1 MLCHTP
7 LAAGVSPHAL
17 SRDGSSRKSLQQGYA
32 ASFTHPLHT
41 VHTHT
46 LPSSLYMQYTTHYV
60 YSQAHHPP
68 RVQLPA
74 RGRRGSGT
82 ATVSRPSMPAGR
94 DTCPSPWNY
103 LPRQHSASGQNAW
116 RLTQL
121 QLSTKS
127 VWCSQQKHAAAQPCL
142 ACPRC
147 MSSARAVLQSLRCY
161 LPLQPSLGNHSVAA
175 SRSNT
180 SCHRLCPEATPTLTG
195 QLSCLV
201 QMPPP
206 NSLAVATPPRAPASG
221 RHACICRRNAA
232 VATQPLCRSAE
243 QPHRYLVRLI
253 CHFVTTPSHPQGY
266 RFRGRT
272 PGASNAQKKS
282 PNTGSH
288 RKGARS
294 LATALRARRCA
305 AARQQEPPADPPPQ
319 GPWRAATRRRC
330 AGGPRCCRARPVRR
344 GVRARRSVAVRRRR
358 V

>member
-1 MLCHTP
+1 MAHHARAFSKATP
-7 LAAGVSPHAL
+7 RAL
-17 SRDGSSRKSLQQGYA
+17 HIL
-32 ASFTHPLHT
+32 FT
-41 VHTHT
+41 
-46 LPSSLYMQYTTHYV
+46 QYTRTLFLPLYAVHDSLCV
-60 YSQAHHPP
+60 HSQAHHPP

-82 ATVSRPSMPAGR
+82 ATISRPGMPPGR

-142 ACPRC
+142 ACHRC

-161 LPLQPSLGNHSVAA
+161 LPLQPSLENHSVAA

-221 RHACICRRNAA
+221 RHACICRCNTASL
-232 VATQPLCRSAE
+232 PLCRTTSSLPRPAHSPLCNNPFAPTRLPVPRSHAGGKQYPKK
-243 QPHRYLVRLI
+243 QP
-253 CHFVTTPSHPQGY
+253 
-266 RFRGRT
+266 
-272 PGASNAQKKS
+272 

-294 LATALRARRCA
+294 PATALRARRCA
-305 AARQQEPPADPPPQ
+305 AARQRQPPADPPPQ